1 MLPSNSQDSSL
12 SYAYV
17 GGMLNVAYL
26 TGFVR
31 NPHENGFLLQQT
43 NNINHAIPIV
53 VEGKHRKF
61 REKEPVTVI
70 CHAFGL
76 RNEHRDPSMQLK
88 AIKVEVPT
96 LLTMPTEVV
105 WNSKLPEGMKEE
117 DFKPFGAKWQDTVKN
132 QLGEKDA
139 VNEIIEAT
147 GGRSDGTLGS
157 SSNSFRCAGFIE
169 GYAMARDAAGNVV
182 DDCLTLLIRQHKDVE
197 RSIPIRL
204 YGRYAKTYINHL
216 SIGRPVR
223 VDGQIR
229 VNYKPQ
235 ENGEP
240 RVYLYV
246 HTSQLRGADQEVAI
260 RFQPD
265 WVADMKLR
273 ILADRQARIQ
283 AAKDKAP
290 AVVSSAGVDEEDDR
304 L

>member
-1 MLPSNSQDSSL
+1 MLPSNGQDNAR

-17 GGMLNVAYL
+17 GGLLNAAYL

-61 REKEPVTVI
+61 REKEPVTVV
-70 CHAFGL
+70 CHAFGML
-76 RNEHRDPSMQLK
+76 SEHRDRSMQLK

-105 WNSKLPEGMKEE
+105 WNSRLPAGMKEE
-117 DFKPFGAKWQDTVKN
+117 DFKPFGAKWQDTIKGQSNNSDV
-132 QLGEKDA
+132 

-157 SSNSFRCAGFIE
+157 SSNSIRIAGFIE
-169 GYAMARDAAGNVV
+169 GYAMARDSQGNVV
-182 DDCLTLLIRQHKDVE
+182 DDCLTLLIRQHKDVD
-197 RSIPIRL
+197 RSIPVRL
-204 YGRYAKTYINHL
+204 YGRYARTYFSHV

-229 VNYKPQ
+229 VNYKMQ

-240 RVYLYV
+240 RTYLYV
-246 HTSQLRGADQEVAI
+246 HTSQLRGADQEVSI

-265 WVADMKLR
+265 WVSDMKLR
-273 ILADRQARIQ
+273 ILADHQTRIQ
-283 AAKDKAP
+283 AAKDRAP
-290 AVVSSAGVDEEDDR
+290 AVASSTASDEDDR